1 VPSFLQDHFQLNDF
15 TPFHDEI
22 RKITSGFL
30 VGKYITAVPAAIS
43 SALDNLSLGIFHSD
57 PSGNIGFY
65 YMLTR
70 TDMKTLPTETLL
82 KPFLDVYLPDGLS
95 LTFDE
100 EMVGWYFEG
109 ATTPP
114 PGDLTIADLIPTSG
128 KPGTG
133 VDCKFDVK
141 MTARDINEFIDAPE
155 HEAQMQG
162 SITFAKFLGEEQVS
176 YVVDSQNSR
185 FNYLEVNLATGEA
198 EMRYHL
204 VFSRPDGR
212 RFYLE
217 GRKYMQKDSG
227 DALRGMPEVLW
238 DYTTLYCHIYEVKS
252 GQADTQVGLGYLK
265 FKTFEDLAA
274 VGNLV
279 GFVGSFQVTGTND
292 PVIQMQ
298 ARMRFLAFTAQ
309 FVQITYDPLAPGT
322 GS

>member
-1 VPSFLQDHFQLNDF
+1 MNDF

-22 RKITSGFL
+22 RKISSDFL
-30 VGKYITAVPAAIS
+30 VGKYITAVPPAIS

-57 PSGNIGFY
+57 ASGNFGFY

-70 TDMKTLPTETLL
+70 TDMKALPTETLL
-82 KPFLDVYLPDGLS
+82 RPFLDVYLPDGLS
-95 LTFDE
+95 LTFSE

-109 ATTPP
+109 ATTPAP
-114 PGDLTIADLIPTSG
+114 GRAGDLTIANLIPASG

-176 YVVDSQNSR
+176 YVVDAQNSR
-185 FNYLEVNLATGEA
+185 FNYLEVDPATGEA

-212 RFYLE
+212 SFYLE
-217 GRKYMQKDSG
+217 GIKYMQKTR
-227 DALRGMPEVLW
+227 LH
-238 DYTTLYCHIYEVKS
+238 T
-252 GQADTQVGLGYLK
+252 
-265 FKTFEDLAA
+265 
-274 VGNLV
+274 
-279 GFVGSFQVTGTND
+279 
-292 PVIQMQ
+292 
-298 ARMRFLAFTAQ
+298 FTASEEN
-309 FVQITYDPLAPGT
+309 FVYTLNEVHVT
-322 GS
+322 